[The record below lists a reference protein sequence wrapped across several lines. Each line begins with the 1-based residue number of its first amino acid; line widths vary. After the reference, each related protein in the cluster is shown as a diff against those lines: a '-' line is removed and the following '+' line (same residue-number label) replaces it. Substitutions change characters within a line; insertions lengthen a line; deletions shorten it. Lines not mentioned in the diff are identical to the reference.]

1 MVATESTSSI
11 SVVGGAVWVE
21 SGGEDS
27 SSSMC
32 SSERALGG
40 VKYSSEGGDKDHV

>member
-1 MVATESTSSI
+1 M
-11 SVVGGAVWVE
+11 WVK

-27 SSSMC
+27 SSSAC

-40 VKYSSEGGDKDHV
+40 VKYSSDGGDKDRG